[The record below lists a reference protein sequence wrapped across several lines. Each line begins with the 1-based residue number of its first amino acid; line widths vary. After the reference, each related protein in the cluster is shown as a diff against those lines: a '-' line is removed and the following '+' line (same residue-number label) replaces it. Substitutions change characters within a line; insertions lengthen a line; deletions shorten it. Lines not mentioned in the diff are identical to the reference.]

1 MVTGKIRQK
10 LTNVRTF
17 KPLLRFRLW
26 FIPVV
31 ALLLLTMG
39 WWMRTA
45 LEKSVK
51 VRTADGLAAI
61 LNSNVTSLELWLR
74 DQRAYASVLS
84 GSDHV
89 RLPVVEL
96 ERFWRQ
102 DPTQRDGL
110 VTSPSMADLR
120 DYLMPLFAEH
130 DFDGFVV
137 VAPDGTMI
145 GGDRDEWIG
154 VRITPDRV
162 TILAQVLAGET
173 LVSHPFHVEVPTVD
187 EPGQANTRV
196 PIMVVA
202 APVRDEHHRVI
213 AMLAL
218 IVDPDKDFTRILQ
231 TARVENSGETY
242 AFNAQGLLISHSR
255 FDDQLRAIGLVAEG
269 PDSDP
274 ILRLEIRDPG
284 GNLVEGFTPTLD
296 RGVQPLTRM
305 AASAVTG
312 QNGIDVEGYRDY
324 RGVMVVGAWTW
335 LEEYGFGVA
344 AEMDLN
350 EALAMPGQLR
360 RIFWIVIGLFV
371 VGGSLALGATLF
383 ISRMGRQMSDAML
396 KAQKLGHY
404 TLEDKLGEGG
414 MGQVYRAR
422 HAMLRR
428 PTAIKLLHAGRTGKQ
443 DLARFE
449 REVQITSN
457 LTHPNTIAIFDYGR
471 TPEGVFY
478 YAMEYLPGIDLAKLV
493 EIDGPQPQGRVIHI
507 LRQACGSLAEAHAH
521 GLIHR
526 DIKPENII
534 LCERG
539 GKHDVAKV
547 LDFGIVKD
555 VGGGEEA
562 QLTSAGTF
570 TGTPLYVPP
579 EAWSTPEK
587 IDIRADIYALGGVAY
602 LLLAGRPM
610 FEGGSVVEIY
620 NHHVKTKPVP
630 PSSWVE
636 GGVSADLDR
645 VVLRCLEKD
654 RDERPQSAQELE
666 EILAACGAASEWT
679 EEQARAWWAGRAQD
693 VESRREADTT
703 RIPTEQTATVV
714 IDVGGDSGATRVD

>member
-1 MVTGKIRQK
+1 MVTAKIRQK
-10 LTNVRTF
+10 LTNVDNF

-26 FIPVV
+26 FIPVIV
-31 ALLLLTMG
+31 LLLLAMG

-45 LEKSVK
+45 IETSVK

-61 LNSNVTSLELWLR
+61 LNSNVTALELWLR

-89 RLPVVEL
+89 RLPVIEL
-96 ERFWRQ
+96 ERLFRQ
-102 DPTQRDGL
+102 DPALGDGL
-110 VTSPSMADLR
+110 ATSPAMAQLR

-145 GGDRDEWIG
+145 GGDRDDWIG
-154 VRITPDRV
+154 VRIKAERIG
-162 TILAQVLAGET
+162 ILAKVLAGET
-173 LVSHPFHVEVPTVD
+173 LVSHPFFVETPVPAAAGD
-187 EPGQANTRV
+187 PGARV
-196 PIMVVA
+196 AIMVVA
-202 APVRDEHHRVI
+202 APVRDDHDRVV

-218 IVDPDKDFTRILQ
+218 RVDPDKDFTRILQ
-231 TARVENSGETY
+231 SARLENSGETY
-242 AFNAQGLLISHSR
+242 AFNARGLLISHSR
-255 FDDQLRAIGLVAEG
+255 FDDQLREIGLIDQDPG
-269 PDSDP
+269 SDP
-274 ILRLEIRDPG
+274 ILTLGIRDPG
-284 GNLVEGFTPTLD
+284 GNLLEGFTPKLE
-296 RGVQPLTRM
+296 RGAMPLTRM

-312 QNGIDVEGYRDY
+312 QEGIDVEGYRDY

-335 LEEYGFGVA
+335 LEEYDFGVA
-344 AEMDLN
+344 SELDL
-350 EALAMPGQLR
+350 EDALAMPGQLR
-360 RIFWIVIGLFV
+360 RIFWTVIGLFV
-371 VGGSLALGATLF
+371 VVGALALGGTMF

-396 KAQKLGHY
+396 KAQRLGQY

-414 MGQVYRAR
+414 MGQVFRAR

-428 PTAIKLLHAGRTGKQ
+428 PTAIKLLHPDRTGKQ
-443 DLARFE
+443 DLERFE

-493 EIDGPQPQGRVIHI
+493 EIDGPQPPGRVIHI
-507 LRQACGSLAEAHAH
+507 LRQACGSIAEAHEH

-539 GKHDVAKV
+539 GRHDVAKV

-555 VGGGEEA
+555 IGGGEDV
-562 QLTSAGTF
+562 QLTTAGTF

-587 IDIRADIYALGGVAY
+587 IDARADIYALGGVAY

-620 NHHVKTKPVP
+620 NHHLKTRPVP
-630 PSSWVE
+630 PSSWI
-636 GGVSADLDR
+636 GGAATTDLDQ
-645 VVLRCLEKD
+645 VILRCLEKD
-654 RDERPQSAQELE
+654 RDERPPSAEELE
-666 EILAACGAASEWT
+666 RMLAACEAAPEWT
-679 EEQARAWWAGRAQD
+679 EEKARKWWAGHAQD
-693 VESRREADTT
+693 VKTRREADTSK
-703 RIPTEQTATVV
+703 IPTDQTATVV
-714 IDVGGDSGATRVD
+714 VDVRADSGATRVD

>member
-10 LTNVRTF
+10 LTNVRQF

-31 ALLLLTMG
+31 LVLLLAMG
-39 WWMRTA
+39 WWMRTS

-51 VRTADGLAAI
+51 ARTKDGLAAI
-61 LNSNVTSLELWLR
+61 LKSNVTSLELWLK
-74 DQRAYASVLS
+74 DQRAYASVLA

-89 RLPVVEL
+89 RRPVVEL

-102 DPTQRDGL
+102 DPAQRDGL
-110 VTSPSMADLR
+110 VTLPAMVGLR

-130 DFDGFVV
+130 DFDGFVI
-137 VAPDGTMI
+137 VAPDGTII
-145 GGDRDEWIG
+145 GGDRNEWVGI
-154 VRITPDRV
+154 RITPERV
-162 TILAQVLAGET
+162 AILAKVLAGET
-173 LVSHPFHVEVPTVD
+173 LVSHPFFVAPATPAETGDPQ
-187 EPGQANTRV
+187 PQV

-202 APVRDEHHRVI
+202 APVRDDHDRVI

-218 IVDPDKDFTRILQ
+218 LVDPDQDFTRILQ
-231 TARVENSGETY
+231 SVRLEKSGETY
-242 AFNAQGLLISHSR
+242 AFNSRGLLISHSR
-255 FDDQLRAIGLVAEG
+255 FDDQLREIGLLGEDPG
-269 PDSDP
+269 TDP
-274 ILRLEIRDPG
+274 ILTVEIRDPG
-284 GNLVEGFTPTLD
+284 GDLSKGHPPTPD
-296 RGVQPLTRM
+296 RGALPLTRM
-305 AASAVTG
+305 AASAVIG
-312 QNGIDVEGYRDY
+312 QSDIDVDGYRDY

-335 LEEYGFGVA
+335 LEEYDFGVA
-344 AEMDLN
+344 AEMDLD

-371 VGGSLALGATLF
+371 AGSALALGGTLF
-383 ISRMGRQMSDAML
+383 VSRMGRQMSDAMRT
-396 KAQKLGHY
+396 AQKLGQY
-404 TLEDKLGEGG
+404 TLENKLGEGG
-414 MGQVYRAR
+414 MGQVFRAR

-428 PTAIKLLHAGRTGKQ
+428 PTAIKLLHPDRTSKQ
-443 DLARFE
+443 DLVRFE

-493 EIDGPQPQGRVIHI
+493 EIDGPQPPGRVIHI
-507 LRQACGSLAEAHAH
+507 LRQACGSIAEAHQH

-539 GKHDVAKV
+539 GRHDVAKV

-555 VGGGEEA
+555 VGDKAEV

-587 IDIRADIYALGGVAY
+587 IDSRADIYALGGVAY

-620 NHHVKTKPVP
+620 NHHLKTRPEP
-630 PSSWVE
+630 PSSWV
-636 GGVSADLDR
+636 GGGTPTDLDR
-645 VVLRCLEKD
+645 VILRCLEKD
-654 RDERPQSAQELE
+654 RDERPGSAEELE
-666 EILAACGAASEWT
+666 RMLATCEAATEWT
-679 EEQARAWWAGRAQD
+679 EEQAHIWWTGHVQD
-693 VESRREADTT
+693 VKTRREADTT

-714 IDVGGDSGATRVD
+714 IDVGGNSGATRVD

>member
-10 LTNVRTF
+10 LTNVRNF
-17 KPLLRFRLW
+17 KPLLRFRFW
-26 FIPVV
+26 FIPVIV
-31 ALLLLTMG
+31 LLLLAMG

-45 LEKSVK
+45 LERSVK
-51 VRTADGLAAI
+51 VRTAAGLAAI
-61 LNSNVTSLELWLR
+61 LNSNVTSLELWLK
-74 DQRAYASVLS
+74 DQRAYASVLA

-89 RLPVVEL
+89 RRPVLEL
-96 ERFWRQ
+96 EQYWRK
-102 DPTQRDGL
+102 DPDQRDGL
-110 VTSPSMADLR
+110 ATSPAMAELR
-120 DYLMPLFAEH
+120 GYLMPLFADH
-130 DFDGFVV
+130 DFDGFVI

-145 GGDRDEWIG
+145 GGDRNEWIG
-154 VRITPDRV
+154 VRISAERV
-162 TILAQVLAGET
+162 AILAKVLAGET
-173 LVSHPFHVEVPTVD
+173 LVSHPFFVETPIPEVTD
-187 EPGQANTRV
+187 DPGARV
-196 PIMVVA
+196 TIMVVA
-202 APVRDEHHRVI
+202 APVRDDHDRVV

-218 IVDPDKDFTRILQ
+218 LVDPDKDFTRILQ
-231 TARVENSGETY
+231 SARLENSGETY
-242 AFNAQGLLISHSR
+242 AFNARGLLISHSR
-255 FDDQLRAIGLVAEG
+255 FDDELREIGLVGQG
-269 PDSDP
+269 PGSDP
-274 ILRLEIRDPG
+274 ILTLEIRDPG
-284 GNLVEGFTPTLD
+284 GNLLEGFTSTLD
-296 RGVQPLTRM
+296 RGSLPLTRM

-312 QNGIDVEGYRDY
+312 QQGVDVEGYRDY
-324 RGVMVVGAWTW
+324 RGVTVVGAWTW
-335 LEEYGFGVA
+335 LEEYDFGVA
-344 AEMDLN
+344 SEIDLD

-371 VGGSLALGATLF
+371 VGSVLALGGTLF
-383 ISRMGRQMSDAML
+383 VSRLGRQMSDAMV
-396 KAQKLGHY
+396 KAQKLGQY

-428 PTAIKLLHAGRTGKQ
+428 PTAIKLLHPERTGKQ

-493 EIDGPQPQGRVIHI
+493 EIDGPQPPGRVIYI
-507 LRQACGSLAEAHAH
+507 LRQACGSITEAHAH

-539 GKHDVAKV
+539 GRYDVAKV

-555 VGGGEEA
+555 VVGGDDA

-587 IDIRADIYALGGVAY
+587 IDTRADIYALGGVAY

-620 NHHVKTKPVP
+620 NHHLKTKPAP
-630 PSSWVE
+630 PSSWV
-636 GGVSADLDR
+636 GAGLPTDLDR
-645 VVLRCLEKD
+645 VVLSCLEKD
-654 RDERPQSAQELE
+654 RDERPASAGELE
-666 EILAACGAASEWT
+666 RLLAACESAADWT
-679 EEQARAWWAGRAQD
+679 EELARDWWAGHSQD
-693 VESRREADTT
+693 VESRRKADTT

-714 IDVGGDSGATRVD
+714 VDVGPDSGATRVD

>member
-1 MVTGKIRQK
+1 
-10 LTNVRTF
+10 
-17 KPLLRFRLW
+17 
-26 FIPVV
+26 
-31 ALLLLTMG
+31 
-39 WWMRTA
+39 MRTA

-51 VRTADGLAAI
+51 ERTADGLVAI
-61 LNSNVTSLELWLR
+61 LNSNVTSLELWMK
-74 DQRAYASVLS
+74 DQRAYTSVLA

-89 RLPVVEL
+89 RRPVLEL
-96 ERFWRQ
+96 DQLWRG
-102 DPTQRDGL
+102 DPEQRDGL
-110 VTSPSMADLR
+110 ASSPAMAELR

-130 DFDGFVV
+130 DFDGFAV

-154 VRITPDRV
+154 VRIAADRV
-162 TILAQVLAGET
+162 GILAKVLAGET
-173 LVSHPFHVEVPTVD
+173 LVSHPFFVETPIPSISD
-187 EPGQANTRV
+187 DPGSRV
-196 PIMVVA
+196 TIMVVA
-202 APVRDEHHRVI
+202 APVRDDHDRVVS
-213 AMLAL
+213 MLAL
-218 IVDPDKDFTRILQ
+218 LIDPDKDFTRILQ
-231 TARVENSGETY
+231 SAQLEHSGETY
-242 AFNAQGLLISHSR
+242 AFNARGLLISHSR
-255 FDDQLRAIGLVAEG
+255 FDDQLRKLGLVDQG
-269 PDSDP
+269 PGSDP
-274 ILRLEIRDPG
+274 ILTLEIRDPG
-284 GNLVEGFTPTLD
+284 RTLEEGVTATPA
-296 RGVQPLTRM
+296 RGSLPLTRM

-312 QNGIDVEGYRDY
+312 QKGVDVEGYRDY

-335 LEEYGFGVA
+335 LEEYDFGVA
-344 AEMDLN
+344 SEMDLD

-371 VGGSLALGATLF
+371 VGNGLALGGTLF
-383 ISRMGRQMSDAML
+383 VSRMGRQMSDAML
-396 KAQKLGHY
+396 KAQRLGQY

-428 PTAIKLLHAGRTGKQ
+428 PTAIKLLHPDRTGKQ

-493 EIDGPQPQGRVIHI
+493 EIDGPQPAGRVIHI
-507 LRQACGSLAEAHAH
+507 LRQACGSISEAHAH

-534 LCERG
+534 VCERG
-539 GKHDVAKV
+539 GRCDVAKV

-555 VGGGEEA
+555 VGGGDDA

-587 IDIRADIYALGGVAY
+587 IDVRADIYALGGVAY

-620 NHHVKTKPVP
+620 NHHLKTKPVP
-630 PSSWVE
+630 PSTWVDAA
-636 GGVSADLDR
+636 SPTDLDR

-654 RDERPQSAQELE
+654 RDERPATADELE
-666 EILAACGAASEWT
+666 KMLAACEAASEWT
-679 EEQARAWWAGRAQD
+679 EEMARDWWADHSQD
-693 VESRREADTT
+693 VESRRKADTT
-703 RIPTEQTATVV
+703 SIPTEQTATVV
-714 IDVGGDSGATRVD
+714 IDVGPDSGATRVD